1 MNAAIVDEETMS
13 LSKTLTFVAVENN
26 AESLAQIKE
35 IVDKEEVAIVWD
47 ENENIVLGGY
57 EMYQYIGVNPEI
69 QMYDWLADSTT
80 TLHVVNNHEAF
91 TQYEETLNTSVTGV
105 GRIHTEI

>member
-1 MNAAIVDEETMS
+1 MQPLDEQTMS
-13 LSKTLTFVAVENN
+13 LSKTLTFVVVENN
-26 AESLAQIKE
+26 VESLAQIKE

-69 QMYDWLADSTT
+69 QMYNWLADSAT
-80 TLHVVNNHEAF
+80 TLHVANNHEAF